1 MGLEMALV
9 CEETVV
15 STGVSKLLTLL
26 ITLQSAALA
35 SFGGD
40 HDLSFDPKYFVD
52 LPLRFSLNETSRA
65 FDALPLSLN
74 NTIAPSVL
82 EEFLGQYFDVAGSD
96 LVKSTPRDYNP
107 SPTNFL
113 PRVHNVTVRKW
124 ALQIHELWL
133 ELTRKVSPSVAM
145 EPNKHTLLPLNYSV
159 VVPGA
164 RFEEVYYWD
173 SYWVIKGLLV
183 SGMSETAQ
191 GVVENLMSLVERF
204 GFVPNGARV
213 YYENRSQPPLLS
225 MMVRAVYAK
234 TRDLSLL
241 KRALPIL
248 LKEHAFWTSEP
259 HEVRVRDKRGEEHRL
274 SRFWA
279 NWDTPR
285 PESFTIDMNVTR
297 GMSKARAAQ
306 LYHDI
311 ATAAESGWDF
321 SSRWMEDQQNL
332 RTLRTSMIIP
342 VDLNAYL
349 FQMEKNIESFAKI
362 LGNHIVEA
370 RFAIAAKDRQRAIQ
384 RIHWNRK
391 KGQWFDAWLFHDN
404 CSLSETDNRTVVYE
418 WEQKRLTYA
427 SNFIPLWAGVLPK
440 GDVRKEKVIDALTMS
455 GLVQPAGIATSLIN
469 TGQQWDYPNAWAP
482 VVDMIIEGLD
492 ASGLMKGRVMALDIS
507 RNWLRSNFVA
517 YQQVGKMIEKYD
529 ATSCGKIGGGGEYNP
544 QTGFGWSNGVVLSLL
559 HKYGWPADEPMF
571 CPEPSP

>member
-1 MGLEMALV
+1 MEL
-9 CEETVV
+9 CDETVV

-35 SFGGD
+35 SFGCD
-40 HDLSFDPKYFVD
+40 HDLSFDPKYYVD
-52 LPLRFSLNETSRA
+52 IPLRFSLNETARA
-65 FDALPLSLN
+65 FDALPRSANDNL
-74 NTIAPSVL
+74 IAPRVL
-82 EEFLGQYFDVAGSD
+82 EHFVGQYFDVPGSE
-96 LVKSTPRDYNP
+96 LIATTPKDFHSN
-107 SPTNFL
+107 PTNFL
-113 PRVHNVTVRKW
+113 PRVQNVTVRKW

-133 ELTRKVSPSVAM
+133 ELTRKVSPAVAM
-145 EPNKHTLLPLNYSV
+145 EPLKHTLLPLNHAV

-164 RFEEVYYWD
+164 RFKEVYYWD

-183 SGMSETAQ
+183 SGMSDTAQ
-191 GVVENLMSLVERF
+191 GVVENLMQLVERF

-225 MMVRAVYAK
+225 MMVRAVYGN
-234 TRDLSLL
+234 TRNLSLL
-241 KRALPIL
+241 KRALPVL

-259 HEVRVRDKRGEEHRL
+259 HEVRVRDSSGEEHRL

-279 NWDTPR
+279 NWNTPR

-297 GMSKARAAQ
+297 GMNKTRAAQ

-349 FQMEKNIESFAKI
+349 FQMEKNIEYFAKI
-362 LGNHIVEA
+362 LGNHTVEA

-384 RIHWNRK
+384 RILWSRN
-391 KGQWFDAWLFHDN
+391 KGQWFDAWLSHDG
-404 CSLSETDNRTVVYE
+404 CSLSEADNRTVVYE
-418 WEQKRLTYA
+418 WQQKRRTYA

-440 GDVRKEKVIDALTMS
+440 GDARKEKVIEALEIS
-455 GLVQPAGIATSLIN
+455 GLVQPAGIATSIRN
-469 TGQQWDYPNAWAP
+469 TGQQWDFPNAWAP

-492 ASGLMKGRVMALDIS
+492 ASGLMRGRLMAKDIS

-544 QTGFGWSNGVVLSLL
+544 QTGFGWTNGVVLSLL
-559 HKYGWPADEPMF
+559 QKYGWPADEPMF
-571 CPEPSP
+571 CLEPSS